1 MGLLSASARVGL
13 KGDQPWS
20 NQDELYGL
28 VGSNATYRRV
38 KPKIG
43 LPQNGWFIMKNET
56 KRDDL
61 GAPLFHQLLGWSRVP
76 LWQPHFNHFFGF
88 FWEFRS
94 RPTACQGQ
102 RRASYALGDLHRDC
116 AGCLRAWQLLQG
128 CWKRKTLSTVC
139 GFLIRFGGFLSHG
152 GSQTNGFEI
161 CTS

>member
-61 GAPLFHQLLGWSRVP
+61 GAPLFHQLPGWSRVP
-76 LWQPHFNHFFGF
+76 LWQPHFNHILDFFGSF
-88 FWEFRS
+88 DLGL
-94 RPTACQGQ
+94 RPVRANAGHPTPLEIFTETAQAVWGHGNYFK
-102 RRASYALGDLHRDC
+102 AAE
-116 AGCLRAWQLLQG
+116 
-128 CWKRKTLSTVC
+128 RKTLSTVC
-139 GFLIRFGGFLSHG
+139 GFLIHFGGFLSHG